1 MILHTVNKSPF
12 QQTTLAQC
20 LYRCGEHDAIIL
32 LEDGVYG
39 ALQSNPQADQLSA
52 VKCFVIEA
60 DLQARGLLA
69 KPLIEQVQ
77 LIDFD
82 RFVTLSCHYSLVLS
96 WY

>member
-20 LYRCGEHDAIIL
+20 LCRCGKDDGIIL
-32 LEDGVYG
+32 LEDGAYG
-39 ALQSNPQADQLSA
+39 ALQGNPQADQLSA
-52 VKCFVIEA
+52 VMCFAIGA

-82 RFVTLSCHYSLVLS
+82 RFVILSCHYSLVLS